1 MQCTCR
7 SSCYFCNLN
16 YPQVNYPLSA
26 STNALGY
33 YYPPYSSLSLNNP
46 NFTHQS
52 QYNLSTTA
60 SQAYLPK
67 QNYVPPPTLHHHS
80 MINLNHNYAPEVSNL
95 EPALAD
101 GVSPTMSN
109 SSPVP
114 APPAPPLNP
123 SCARCRFTSSIS
135 ATSNGTIHRQPSN
148 PHLAHQSSQ
157 PSYGVPAAAA
167 SAYNGEL
174 ELSSQCS
181 LGDYGNLHRTSF
193 G

>member
-33 YYPPYSSLSLNNP
+33 YYPPYSTLSLSNP
-46 NFTHQS
+46 NYAHQS

-60 SQAYLPK
+60 AQPYLPK
-67 QNYVPPPTLHHHS
+67 QSYAPPPTQHHHS

-95 EPALAD
+95 EPLPTTCA
-101 GVSPTMSN
+101 SPTMSN
-109 SSPVP
+109 SPVP

-148 PHLAHQSSQ
+148 PHLPQ
-157 PSYGVPAAAA
+157 PSYGVPPAAVN
-167 SAYNGEL
+167 AYTGEL
-174 ELSSQCS
+174 HEKSSWEIYWGFDRARYFKTVMQI
-181 LGDYGNLHRTSF
+181 
-193 G
+193 